1 MDENKSASEL
11 NEALKGM
18 WDSLTDEQREKAKQC
33 QSMDELTAL
42 AGSMGVE
49 LPDELLDSV
58 AGGYH
63 PIQDGVH
70 CPYCGKKA
78 NPTSPQDPN
87 AKRIGGKP
95 AMRYYC
101 ARGNHGFFYVP
112 ATKRYYD
119 NNDNEISP
127 VPSSRC

>member
-1 MDENKSASEL
+1 MDENKIASEL
-11 NEALKGM
+11 NEALAGM
-18 WDSLTDEQREKAKQC
+18 WDSLTDEQKEKAKQC

-58 AGGYH
+58 AGGFRT
-63 PIQDGVH
+63 PTGVP
-70 CPYCGKKA
+70 CPYCGGKA
-78 NPTSPQDPN
+78 NSVFGKDPTPEM
-87 AKRIGGKP
+87 IGGKI
-95 AMRYYC
+95 ATRYYC
-101 ARGNHGFFYVP
+101 ATGNHGFYYVP

-119 NNDNEISP
+119 NNGNEIGP